1 MPEGTLHAVRNLTP
15 ALSFHRF
22 HLDTVNLGGF
32 WRALVDGDSASLGA
46 PCFFRTRGG
55 GSMICRR

>member
-55 GSMICRR
+55 VR